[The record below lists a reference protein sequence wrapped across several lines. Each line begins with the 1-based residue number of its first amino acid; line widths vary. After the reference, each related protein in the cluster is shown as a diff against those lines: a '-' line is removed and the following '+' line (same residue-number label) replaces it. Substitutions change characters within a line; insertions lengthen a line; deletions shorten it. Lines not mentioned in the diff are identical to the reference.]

1 MCVAWQVG
9 HFFDEAVFDPA
20 HPNEFAAGDNR
31 VDCVCV
37 AIFFFTASKNS
48 VKTVRFLALSLEGQD
63 FFVTLVALKNR
74 L

>member
-31 VDCVCV
+31 EDCVCV
-37 AIFFFTASKNS
+37 AIFFLLR
-48 VKTVRFLALSLEGQD
+48 VKTV
-63 FFVTLVALKNR
+63 LK